1 MYRSLHGKDIVE
13 TAERLCRRI
22 DERFPGSGLSRVGQ
36 ETLAVARES
45 VGRAQRLRE
54 PYWVLRIAVIA
65 VVAALLAS
73 IVAAVASVPISADG
87 VKFYDLISAVDAA
100 LNELVLCGI
109 AVIFLVSAETRWKRS
124 AALRGLHQLRSIAHV
139 IDMHQLTKDPH
150 SVRARGQ
157 STPSSPKRLLTP
169 YELVRYLDYCSEMLS
184 LISKLSA
191 LYVQYLRDPV
201 VLDAVNDVE
210 TLAGGLSQKIWQK
223 IAVMEMQTERAS
235 SISQSAASS
244 EGSPAGDFPSPPPA
258 PSDNPQ
264 KSPNCQ

>member
-1 MYRSLHGKDIVE
+1 MYRSLHGRNIVE
-13 TAERLCRRI
+13 TADLLCRRI
-22 DERFPGSGLSRVGQ
+22 DERFPDSGLSRVGQ
-36 ETLAVARES
+36 ETLVVARES
-45 VGRAQRLRE
+45 VIRAQRLRE
-54 PYWVLRIAVIA
+54 PYWLLRIAVVV

-73 IVAAVASVPISADG
+73 IVAALTSVPIKADG
-87 VKFYDLISAVDAA
+87 VKFYDLIPAVDAA
-100 LNELVLCGI
+100 MNELVFFGI

-150 SVRARGQ
+150 SMRSPGQ
-157 STPSSPKRLLTP
+157 STPSSPKRMLTP

-210 TLAGGLSQKIWQK
+210 ALAGGLSQKIWQK
-223 IAVMEMQTERAS
+223 ITVMEMQTEKAS
-235 SISQSAASS
+235 SISRSATSPERRPAEDSAGPTTDAT
-244 EGSPAGDFPSPPPA
+244 EGT
-258 PSDNPQ
+258 
-264 KSPNCQ
+264 